1 MRVFALTSLFI
12 ASVLV
17 AGCGARQVE
26 ISEGP
31 APAESSASIT
41 ISNTLSQAVNV
52 YILQGSNET
61 FVRQLAANSTQMV
74 ALRGVTAGGRVV
86 LRARTADGT
95 RTFTSDELE
104 LTSGREWRVP

>member
-1 MRVFALTSLFI
+1 MRVFALTSVFV

-26 ISEGP
+26 ISDVP
-31 APAESSASIT
+31 APAESSASLT

-52 YILQGSNET
+52 YVLQGTSET
-61 FVRQLAANSTQMV
+61 FVRQLPANSTQVV
-74 ALRGVTAGGRVV
+74 ALRGVAAGGRVV

-95 RTFTSDELE
+95 RTFTSDELD
-104 LTSGREWRVP
+104 LSSGREWRLP